1 MTKVGMYKLYVF
13 IYLFIYLL
21 VCVFYMCGW
30 LYAMYGVSEEDIIGT
45 GLPEARIGIDI
56 SELNSDPL

>member
-1 MTKVGMYKLYVF
+1 
-13 IYLFIYLL
+13 
-21 VCVFYMCGW
+21 
-30 LYAMYGVSEEDIIGT
+30 MYGVSEEDIIGT